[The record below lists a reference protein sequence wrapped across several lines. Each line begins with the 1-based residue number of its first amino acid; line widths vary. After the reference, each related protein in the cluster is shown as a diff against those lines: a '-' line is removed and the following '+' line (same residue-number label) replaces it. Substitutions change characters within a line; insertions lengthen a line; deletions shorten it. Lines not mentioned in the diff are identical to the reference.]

1 MSDRWELQE
10 DSHWVSIADV
20 FAGGLDDGL
29 AGLIERSVDAV
40 VGSGVSFL
48 DQSLELK
55 MEDTTTSI
63 KSNPKETGWR

>member
-1 MSDRWELQE
+1 M
-10 DSHWVSIADV
+10 

-63 KSNPKETGWR
+63 KSNPKETG